1 MNLRPFLICLLA
13 LAIAPNAS
21 RAADL
26 TPSLDAGKALLLK
39 GDALADKSQGTEA
52 VLLYKQAFEHLL
64 PSMRKLPFKTEV
76 KRDVTAREDLRDFL
90 IKELDEEQ
98 TPAEFHGDEVG
109 MKALGFLPREADYK
123 EIMVQV
129 YAEEIAAFY
138 DPRTRTMHLIREPE
152 AKAKKPPTFLERL
165 LGKTGEFDKEGNK
178 TVIAHELTHALAD
191 QHYDIDALQT
201 AAKGDDDRLLA
212 LTALIEGEATLTMMG
227 AQMNDWSGEK
237 VAKLPA
243 DSLDRT
249 FRILGPFLNLAGGA
263 SMRKA
268 PPVVAETMLFP
279 YLRGLVFCASMTNE
293 GGWPRI
299 DEAYRRPPLSTE
311 QVLHPAKYR
320 DDPDPPTAI
329 DLGKLDPGPGWT
341 EATRNVV
348 GELQLSILLKQHN
361 GRAAAEG
368 WDGDSFAAFEG
379 PDDRL
384 ALAWLTTWD
393 TEDDAREFA
402 QGYLRF
408 QTTKLDPDAPEPNA
422 FPDSLRRGQDDAVF
436 AVERRGLD
444 VAVVE
449 GLPAK
454 DTERLIKAAFAARKT
469 EKTQMPVKTS
479 TRKASRKEGK

>member
-1 MNLRPFLICLLA
+1 MNSRPLLVCLLA
-13 LAIAPNAS
+13 LAVAS
-21 RAADL
+21 DAAGAADL
-26 TPSLDAGKALLLK
+26 TPSLDAGKALLLR
-39 GDALADKSQGTEA
+39 GDALADRDQGTEA

-64 PSMRKLPFKTEV
+64 PSMRKLPFKNEV
-76 KRDVTAREDLRDFL
+76 ERDVTAREDLRAFL
-90 IKELDEEQ
+90 VKELDEDQ

-138 DPRTRTMHLIREPE
+138 DPKTKTMHLIREPE
-152 AKAKKPPTFLERL
+152 AKAKKPPSFLERL
-165 LGKTGEFDKEGNK
+165 LGKTPGFDKEGNK

-191 QHYDIDALQT
+191 QHYDIDAMQT

-227 AQMNDWSGEK
+227 AQMNDWSGEE
-237 VAKLPA
+237 AAALPA
-243 DSLDRT
+243 DGLDWT
-249 FRILGPFLNLAGGA
+249 FRILGPFLNLAGGR
-263 SMRKA
+263 SMRQA
-268 PPVVAETMLFP
+268 PPIVAETMLFP
-279 YLRGLVFCASMTNE
+279 YLRGLVFCASLTNK

-299 DEAYRRPPLSTE
+299 DEAYRLPPLSTE

-329 DLGKLDPGPGWT
+329 DLGKLDPGRGWT

-348 GELQLSILLKQHN
+348 GELQLSILLKKYD
-361 GRAAAEG
+361 GRTASEG

-384 ALAWLTTWD
+384 ALVWLSTWD

-402 QGYLRF
+402 RSYLRF
-408 QTTKLDPDAPEPNA
+408 QTTKLGPDADEPDA
-422 FPDSLRRGQDDAVF
+422 FPDSVRRGQDDAAF

-449 GLPAK
+449 GFPAK
-454 DTERLIKAAFAARKT
+454 TTEALLRSAFNARKF
-469 EKTQMPVKTS
+469 EKTHEPVKTS
-479 TRKASRKEGK
+479 TRKASRRKEK